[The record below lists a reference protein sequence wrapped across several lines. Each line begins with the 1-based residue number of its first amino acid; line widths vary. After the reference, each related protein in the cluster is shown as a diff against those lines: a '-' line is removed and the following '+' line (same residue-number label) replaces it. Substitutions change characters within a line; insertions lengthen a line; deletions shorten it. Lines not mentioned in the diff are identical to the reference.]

1 MVLPLPRRKLR
12 PAPCATCGSGGT
24 PVSVR
29 RLPRRPVFKEH
40 APLDAIVP
48 DRVLDAVKLVRSF
61 GGPAAVSVEEVG
73 SARLEEERER
83 KQVAKQV
90 AAHGD
95 SLRLLDDPQLVRR
108 RS

>member
-1 MVLPLPRRKLR
+1 MVLPVPCRKLR

-40 APLDAIVP
+40 APLVP

-95 SLRLLDDPQLVRR
+95 SLRLHDDPQLVRK